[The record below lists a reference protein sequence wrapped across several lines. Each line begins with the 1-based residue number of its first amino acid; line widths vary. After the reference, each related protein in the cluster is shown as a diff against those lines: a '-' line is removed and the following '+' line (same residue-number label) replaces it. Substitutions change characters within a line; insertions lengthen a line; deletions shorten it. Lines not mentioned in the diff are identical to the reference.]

1 MFFSVQHI
9 DVKLNQDYADF
20 SVGETSKSLVLCDG
34 IGEFADSAKVSRV
47 VVDQFI
53 GKHYSKLSELIADNE
68 LVNLKTNNVIGGT
81 TFISAI
87 NKNNSDRI
95 QLEYLGNGGIVHLHG
110 DFSTNVNSDEPYRF
124 GEIMIPHVSPNGA
137 LTKHISHNSEKL
149 ELATSTMELNLNY
162 ITGDIILLFS
172 DGISS
177 LEDKVILKDNENRLW
192 RNENIAIQLILKEMD
207 SFLKE
212 NNKLDSFQDC
222 LIEFNKAILEK
233 LKTEN
238 YLEDD
243 ASLGFII
250 TEKVLS
256 HYKVKLND

>member
-20 SVGETSKSLVLCDG
+20 SIDETTKSLVLCDG
-34 IGEFADSAKVSRV
+34 IGEFTDSGKVSKV

-68 LVNLKTNNVIGGT
+68 LVKLKTNNIIGGT

-95 QLEYLGNGGIVHLHG
+95 QFEYLGNGGIIHLHG
-110 DFSTNVNSDEPYRF
+110 DFSTNVNSDEPYRY
-124 GEIMIPHVSPNGA
+124 GEIMIPHISPNGA
-137 LTKHISHNSEKL
+137 LTKHISHNSEKS
-149 ELATSTMELNLNY
+149 ELASSIIELNLNY
-162 ITGDIILLFS
+162 ISGDIILLFS

-177 LEDKVILKDNENRLW
+177 LEDKVILKDNENRFW
-192 RNENIAIQLILKEMD
+192 RNENPAIQLILKEID
-207 SFLKE
+207 IFLKA
-212 NNKLDSFQDC
+212 NNKQDLFQDS

-233 LKTEN
+233 MKNEK

-250 TEKVLS
+250 TEKVLN
-256 HYKVKLND
+256 HYKEKADD

>member
-1 MFFSVQHI
+1 MYFSVKHI

-20 SVGETSKSLVLCDG
+20 SIDEITKSLVLCDG
-34 IGEFADSAKVSRV
+34 IGEFTDSGKVSRV

-53 GKHYSKLSELIADNE
+53 IKNYFKLSELIADNE
-68 LVNLKTNNVIGGT
+68 LAKLKTNNIIGGT

-95 QLEYLGNGGIVHLHG
+95 QLEYLGNGGIIHFHG
-110 DFSTNVNSDEPYRF
+110 DFSSNVNSDEPYRY
-124 GEIMIPHVSPNGA
+124 GEIMIPHISPNGA
-137 LTKHISHNSEKL
+137 LTKHISHNSAEA
-149 ELATSTMELNLNY
+149 ELVSATIELNLNY
-162 ITGDIILLFS
+162 INGDIILLFS

-177 LEDKVILKDNENRLW
+177 LEDKVILKDNENRFW
-192 RNENIAIQLILKEMD
+192 RNENPAIQLILKELD
-207 SFLKE
+207 LFLKL
-212 NNKLDSFQDC
+212 NNSLYVFQDN
-222 LIEFNKAILEK
+222 LIEFNQAILKK

-250 TEKVLS
+250 TDNVLNY
-256 HYKVKLND
+256 YKENFND